1 MKKESLNL
9 VLLSFIFVSSLM
21 FISAASFLD
30 NSVPTS
36 ITLVTQFLQLGEV
49 WKDFIIGLIILVIMI
64 AALYDILE
72 LTSIFDSQV
81 VKLLIS
87 IGLGLIFAI
96 TGLVNKVTIGMV
108 SFAAGFGAFAIWVE
122 IVFALAMFIGLAIG
136 NSFIAKWAA
145 KRKGQKE
152 HIKAITGSDQAS
164 AAIEGLRNIQKEF
177 RKKE

>member
-1 MKKESLNL
+1 
-9 VLLSFIFVSSLM
+9 M

-30 NSVPTS
+30 DAVPDS
-36 ITLVTQFLQLGEV
+36 ITFLTQILQLGEV
-49 WKDFIIGLIILVIMI
+49 WKDFIIGIIILVIMI

-72 LTSIFDSQV
+72 LTSIFESKT

-87 IGLGLIFAI
+87 IGFGIIFAI
-96 TGLVNKVTIGMV
+96 TGLVNSVTIGMV

-122 IVFALAMFIGLAIG
+122 IIIALGVFVGLTIG
-136 NSFIAKWAA
+136 NNFIAKWAA

-152 HIKAITGSDQAS
+152 HIKAISSSSEAS

-177 RKKE
+177 KRKD